1 MDEFELELRSLTCIS
16 LYGDELENVFD
27 DALTTKPNTTKL
39 NIFQNSYKKC
49 VLRPDR
55 ILQLTM
61 VVILRENFQYSSLIG
76 QSTFARVICIA
87 KFLRKCAEW
96 KKNGSKYI
104 DVSFVF
110 SRLNTDI
117 LKRQGILSA
126 AIYRVEVV
134 TRVALGLRR
143 KLTIGNILFQR

>member
-61 VVILRENFQYSSLIG
+61 VVILREFPI
-76 QSTFARVICIA
+76 
-87 KFLRKCAEW
+87 FLSDWSEHVCTGYMHSEVF
-96 KKNGSKYI
+96 KKMC
-104 DVSFVF
+104 
-110 SRLNTDI
+110 
-117 LKRQGILSA
+117 
-126 AIYRVEVV
+126 
-134 TRVALGLRR
+134 
-143 KLTIGNILFQR
+143 